1 MADAFN
7 NRANPF
13 SARFNAIFSSDIGHW
28 DVPDT
33 DSLLGEAYEFADDGL
48 IDKAEFRD
56 FVLTNTVRL

>member
-1 MADAFN
+1 MAGAFN

-13 SARFNAIFSSDIGHW
+13 SARLNAIFSSDIGHW
-28 DVPDT
+28 DVPDI